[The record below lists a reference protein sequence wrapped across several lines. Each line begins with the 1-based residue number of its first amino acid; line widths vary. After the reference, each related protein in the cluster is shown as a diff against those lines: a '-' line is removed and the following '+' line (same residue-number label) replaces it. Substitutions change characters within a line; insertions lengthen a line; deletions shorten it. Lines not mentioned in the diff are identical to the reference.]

1 METIKVKIYWDKNY
15 GAVSD
20 SVLGCVAVDTTLDGV
35 KNGYKSALEL
45 HFRGMEE
52 DDEIVPEQYELVF
65 ELTVQALLHSLE
77 GKTTLTAIHK
87 TSGINLKQLSHY
99 YTGEKQPRNKQRK
112 RIVDGIQKIGRE
124 LASVV

>member
-1 METIKVKIYWDKNY
+1 VKIYWDENY

-20 SVLGCVAVDTTLDGV
+20 SVLGCVAVDDTLEGV
-35 KNGYKSALEL
+35 KDGYKSALEL
-45 HFRGMEE
+45 HFRGMRE
-52 DDEIVPEQYELVF
+52 DGEIVPEQYELIF
-65 ELTVQALLHSLE
+65 ELTVQALLHSLD

-99 YTGEKQPRNKQRK
+99 YTGEKRPRIAQR
-112 RIVDGIQKIGRE
+112 QKIILGIRQIAKE